1 MDAPPTLR
9 AVRSWDEAIP
19 ERASDEGTLEAMLLS
34 VGARGYEKAS
44 VQEVLER
51 SGVSR
56 ERFQRH
62 FGNKEACFALA
73 YEMAADRLLEEV
85 LDAGRGAA
93 SWRAGFR
100 AALARL
106 LRTVAEQPLLAK
118 ALLIEVRAARG
129 QAWAKHQQ
137 VVERLA
143 EAIDS
148 GRGEPDARPTATA
161 LTAQFVVGA
170 IEEAIC
176 AEIGAGRT
184 ATVERLLPDL
194 AHLAVLNYF
203 GEDEAWFELGSP
215 SLTPSSR
222 KTERSALL
230 GGDLGGFFAA
240 QVRRQREL
248 DQVGEQ
254 FLEIFRFAGDDAAG
268 DQRDHTA
275 DQGLLGGR

>member
-1 MDAPPTLR
+1 VENPTTLR

-19 ERASDEGTLEAMLLS
+19 ERASDEGALEAMLLS

-51 SGVSR
+51 SGISR

-62 FGNKEACFALA
+62 FGGKEACFAQA
-73 YEMAADRLLEEV
+73 YEMAVDRICAEALE
-85 LDAGRGAA
+85 AARGAE

-129 QAWAKHQQ
+129 QAWSKHQQ
-137 VVERLA
+137 AIERLA
-143 EAIDS
+143 KAVDS
-148 GRGEPDARPTATA
+148 ARRERGARPTATA

-170 IEEAIC
+170 VEEAIC

-194 AHLAVLNYF
+194 THLAVLNYF
-203 GEDEAWFELGSP
+203 GEDEAWLELGSP
-215 SLTPSSR
+215 
-222 KTERSALL
+222 
-230 GGDLGGFFAA
+230 
-240 QVRRQREL
+240 EL
-248 DQVGEQ
+248 SPVEPD
-254 FLEIFRFAGDDAAG
+254 
-268 DQRDHTA
+268 
-275 DQGLLGGR
+275 GL

>member
-1 MDAPPTLR
+1 
-9 AVRSWDEAIP
+9 
-19 ERASDEGTLEAMLLS
+19 MLLS

-51 SGVSR
+51 SGISR

-62 FGNKEACFALA
+62 FGGKEACFAQA
-73 YEMAADRLLEEV
+73 YEMAVDRICAEV
-85 LDAGRGAA
+85 LEAARGAA

-129 QAWAKHQQ
+129 QAWTKHQQ
-137 VVERLA
+137 AIEQLA
-143 EAIDS
+143 RAVDS
-148 GRGEPDARPTATA
+148 ARDEPDARPTATA

-170 IEEAIC
+170 VEEAIC

-194 AHLAVLNYF
+194 MHLAVLNYF
-203 GEDEAWFELGSP
+203 GEDEAWLELGSP
-215 SLTPSSR
+215 
-222 KTERSALL
+222 
-230 GGDLGGFFAA
+230 DLAPVDPGA
-240 QVRRQREL
+240 
-248 DQVGEQ
+248 
-254 FLEIFRFAGDDAAG
+254 
-268 DQRDHTA
+268 
-275 DQGLLGGR
+275 

>member
-19 ERASDEGTLEAMLLS
+19 ERATDEGALEAMLLS
-34 VGARGYEKAS
+34 IGARGYDKAT

-51 SGVSR
+51 SGISR
-56 ERFQRH
+56 DRFQRR
-62 FGNKEACFALA
+62 FGGKEACFAEA
-73 YEMAADRLLEEV
+73 YEMAADRLCAEV
-85 LDAGRGAA
+85 LEAGRGAA

-137 VVERLA
+137 LVERFA
-143 EAIDS
+143 RAVDS
-148 GRGEPDARPTATA
+148 ARHEPGAARTTA

-170 IEEAIC
+170 VEEAI
-176 AEIGAGRT
+176 ATEIGAGRT

-203 GEDEAWFELGSP
+203 GEDEAWLELRSP
-215 SLTPSSR
+215 ELEPVES
-222 KTERSALL
+222 
-230 GGDLGGFFAA
+230 GD
-240 QVRRQREL
+240 RRL
-248 DQVGEQ
+248 P
-254 FLEIFRFAGDDAAG
+254 DDP
-268 DQRDHTA
+268 
-275 DQGLLGGR
+275 GRI